1 MSRKSR
7 PTMNTVVRIED
18 IPKFKS
24 EQEESDFWA
33 SHELSDEVW
42 NEAKPVP
49 EGILPPARPRT
60 RPVAIRFDEST
71 LGRLKRLSAHLHKGY
86 QTLLKEFVVERLYEE
101 EKREGFIAVP
111 KPTEVVAKPAS
122 RRAGRSSG
130 GTRSRRPSARRKAGQ

>member
-1 MSRKSR
+1 M
-7 PTMNTVVRIED
+7 TTVVRIED

-33 SHELSDEVW
+33 NHELSDEVW
-42 NEAKPVP
+42 SEAKPIP

-101 EKREGFIAVP
+101 EKREGFIAAP
-111 KPTEVVAKPAS
+111 RAPEGVAKPAS
-122 RRAGRSSG
+122 HRTGRSSAA
-130 GTRSRRPSARRKAGQ
+130 RSRRASARRKAGQ